1 MKLERCPE
9 LELMCALARQA
20 SELVMRI
27 YATDFAVEMKGVDDP
42 VTRADREAN
51 TLICDALAAAFPQH
65 GIVAE
70 ESAPA
75 TPEELADMQAR
86 PRTFFVDPVDGTR
99 EFASKNG
106 EFCVMIGLAEGGR
119 ALAGV
124 IAVPVE
130 HKLLVGVVGEGAWRE
145 PLEGEARPREPLRIG
160 ALAEPTEVLAVVSRS
175 HRSERTRRLLDL
187 LGVSRTVPCGSVG
200 VKAARVVEGAADL
213 YVHPSTGA
221 KLWDACAP
229 DAILRA
235 AGGELG
241 DLSGA
246 PIDYRGEL
254 MVSRGL
260 LATNPALFAKVLEV
274 VRRDEG

>member
-1 MKLERCPE
+1 MISERCPE
-9 LELMCALARQA
+9 LELMRALAREA

-27 YATDFAVEMKGVDDP
+27 YATDFAVEMKGEDDP

-51 TLICDALAAAFPQH
+51 TLICDALAAAFPDH

-75 TPEELADMQAR
+75 TDGELAAMQAK
-86 PRTFFVDPVDGTR
+86 PRTFYVDPVDGTR

-106 EFCVMIGLAEGGR
+106 EFCVMIGLAEAGR

-130 HKLLVGVVGEGAWRE
+130 GKLLVGVVGEGAWRE
-145 PLEGEARPREPLRIG
+145 ALGGDGEDREPLHIG
-160 ALAEPTEVLAVVSRS
+160 ELTDPAEVLAVVSRS
-175 HRSERTRRLLDL
+175 HRSERTRKLLDQ
-187 LGVSRTVPCGSVG
+187 LGVTRTMPCGSVG

-241 DLSGA
+241 DLAGA

-274 VRRDEG
+274 VRGDEG